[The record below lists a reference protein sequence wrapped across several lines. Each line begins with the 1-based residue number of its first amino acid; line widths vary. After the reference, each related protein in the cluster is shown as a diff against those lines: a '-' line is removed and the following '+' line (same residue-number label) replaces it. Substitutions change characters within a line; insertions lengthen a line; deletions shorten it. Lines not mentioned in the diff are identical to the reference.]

1 MQYNMQ
7 QMINLDI
14 LHGQI
19 QGQDFNK
26 NRKGE
31 YISSLS
37 YDGMTHQ

>member
-31 YISSLS
+31 S